1 MMKTDRILLSIAA
14 VLMASV
20 VSAQPLAPSRTEVVE
35 PIHKNSFREIHGKFL
50 KQRKQ
55 GGNPRTENGLL
66 LFDAS
71 MDGNR
76 QVDPQVVVGGG
87 YVFHATNSG
96 FIIYDKDGG
105 FVDGVSTRGFNGGID
120 PKLFYC
126 LNNEVFGLDIWYY
139 RDKEKRKPVS
149 ISVSESSDPTGAWN
163 VYPVSVPEGR
173 DGGGIGC
180 SKQWIGYT
188 FPGGKD
194 RTFVF
199 KIADAKKGL
208 PVTVFHFPGSL
219 GQAALT
225 QDNEKALYFLQ
236 ITNTDLI
243 ISRIRDG
250 GDGTPVAEEVA
261 RKPHGLNYVRRP
273 PLSPQKGTDVKT
285 ASGDRNPKNL
295 VLQGGYL
302 WFSQAVNCEGR
313 SAVQWHQ
320 VRLDGTIVQTGLI
333 SDPETSY
340 IQTTIGVNKQLDVL
354 VGFQETNENMYISPR
369 LAYRRATDPLG
380 TLREIVKLGEGQG
393 ATAGVSWGDYS
404 GCAIDGDNLLD
415 LWTIQSIT
423 DPKGKG
429 DTVIAKVP
437 FSSLKECSQ

>member
-1 MMKTDRILLSIAA
+1 MSTRLKTIRILFSALA
-14 VLMASV
+14 VLTALV
-20 VSAQPLAPSRTEVVE
+20 TSADPLAPSRTEVVE
-35 PIHKNSFREIHGKFL
+35 PIHKDSLREIAGKLL

-55 GGNPRTENGLL
+55 GGDPRTENGLL
-66 LFDAS
+66 LFDGS

-76 QVDPQVVVGGG
+76 QVDPQIMVGGG
-87 YVFHATNSG
+87 HVFHATNSG

-105 FVDGVSTRGFNGGID
+105 FVDGVSNHGFNGGID

-126 LNNEVFGLDIWYY
+126 INNGVFGLDIWNPW
-139 RDKEKRKPVS
+139 DKEKRKPVS
-149 ISVSESSDPTGAWN
+149 ISVSESNDPSGAWN
-163 VYPVSVPEGR
+163 VYPVPAPDGR

-180 SKQWIGYT
+180 SKQWVGYT

-199 KIADAKKGL
+199 RIAAAKKGL
-208 PVTVFHFPGSL
+208 PVTVYHFPGSL

-225 QDNEKALYFLQ
+225 QDNERALYFLS
-236 ITNTDLI
+236 ITKTDLI

-261 RKPHGLNYVRRP
+261 NKPHGLKYVGRP
-273 PLSPQKGTDVKT
+273 PKSPQKGTDILT

-320 VRLDGTIVQTGLI
+320 VRLDGTIVQTGII

-340 IQTTIGVNKQLDVL
+340 IQTTIGVNKKLDVL

-369 LAYRRATDPLG
+369 MAYRRATDPKG
-380 TLREIVKLGEGQG
+380 ILREIVKLGEGQG
-393 ATAGVSWGDYS
+393 ATDGVSWGDYS
-404 GCAIDGDNLLD
+404 GCAIDGDNRMD

-437 FSSLKECSQ
+437 FSILK